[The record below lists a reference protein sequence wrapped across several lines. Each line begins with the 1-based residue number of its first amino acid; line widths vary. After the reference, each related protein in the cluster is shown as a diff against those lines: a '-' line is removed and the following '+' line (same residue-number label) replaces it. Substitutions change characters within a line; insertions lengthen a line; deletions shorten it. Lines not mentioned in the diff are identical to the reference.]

1 MIAAT
6 LMNWLIV
13 VSITIDLIATIWI
26 AVRARARERETARSI
41 EARFDRLERSI
52 MRRLDEIS
60 LDRSAS
66 STSLGSGSRAASVRA
81 DAIDSCDDARD
92 TDKGNAPARDSGGST
107 GSIGGTARFGFRSKS
122 SGRDVRIRVDE
133 RRSTRGDFSHASEI
147 STLIEIPDVNTKG
160 DVSAP
165 SDALIEFENRFGL
178 IWEMAD
184 EGRGDDEIARA
195 TGYPIGQIELILGL
209 RRRSAAAS
217 RSDL

>member
-1 MIAAT
+1 MIAVT

-13 VSITIDLIATIWI
+13 VSIAIDLIATIWI
-26 AVRARARERETARSI
+26 AVLARARERETARSI

-60 LDRSAS
+60 LDRS
-66 STSLGSGSRAASVRA
+66 GSRAVSVRA

-92 TDKGNAPARDSGGST
+92 SDKGIDPARDRSGST
-107 GSIGGTARFGFRSKS
+107 GSIDGSARFGFRSKS

-133 RRSTRGDFSHASEI
+133 RRSPRGDFTRGSEI
-147 STLIEIPDVNTKG
+147 STLIEIPDVNSKG